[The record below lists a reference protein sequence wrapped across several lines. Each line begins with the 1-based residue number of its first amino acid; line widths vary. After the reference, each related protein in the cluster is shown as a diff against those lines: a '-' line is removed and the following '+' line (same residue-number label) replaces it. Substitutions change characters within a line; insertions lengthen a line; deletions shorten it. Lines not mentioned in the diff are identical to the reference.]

1 MIFGDHNVI
10 SNLRNSWPRV
20 MKDKL
25 SWNFYDHKFAWEF
38 LLFISTL
45 FVLSFLLNRLIWYL
59 HQKCTYIL
67 STGREKGENH
77 PVFFQG
83 FTLFSLKCTSQRV
96 VWKNCYYFFFQ
107 LLKSLHYTLSLRSS
121 CSILNQRNAHP
132 KYLILLTNYIS
143 TIFFILLTDWD
154 NPPIPNA
161 KIEIF
166 FNFAKKIM
174 RDQ

>member
-1 MIFGDHNVI
+1 MI
-10 SNLRNSWPRV
+10 SNLRNSWSRV
-20 MKDKL
+20 VKDKL

-59 HQKCTYIL
+59 HPKCTYIL

-96 VWKNCYYFFFQ
+96 VWKNCYYFFF
-107 LLKSLHYTLSLRSS
+107 
-121 CSILNQRNAHP
+121 
-132 KYLILLTNYIS
+132 S
-143 TIFFILLTDWD
+143 TI
-154 NPPIPNA
+154 
-161 KIEIF
+161 EITTLHTLITKF
-166 FNFAKKIM
+166 MLNFESKKCSPQIFNLADKLYFNNIFHLVD
-174 RDQ
+174 RLE